1 MSPLSAS
8 SLHSGDEERKLLMN
22 TICSSYFPESYR
34 ILPSNPLYRYFI
46 RVDNATNACS
56 RSLAPVKDIVLSL
69 ILLGIGRWRGV
80 INLKSDAF
88 E

>member
-8 SLHSGDEERKLLMN
+8 SLHSGDYVL
-22 TICSSYFPESYR
+22 CFPANYK
-34 ILPSNPLYRYFI
+34 IFPSNLLYRYFI
-46 RVDNATNACS
+46 RVDNATNARS
-56 RSLAPVKDIVLSL
+56 RSLAPVKDIVLSS